1 MMIKVNLQEI
11 APTDGFNEVVPM
23 NGVPR
28 PGDDIE
34 VKGQV
39 YTVRTVIWT
48 PFNPDYE
55 VQVRFR

>member
-1 MMIKVNLQEI
+1 
-11 APTDGFNEVVPM
+11 
-23 NGVPR
+23 VPR